1 MHESTEGRSIHSR
14 QAVLTCA
21 SHEIFGS
28 FCDEDRLATKPL
40 PAQAIRGAHRH
51 TAAGKRT

>member
-1 MHESTEGRSIHSR
+1 MRESTEGRSIDSR

-40 PAQAIRGAHRH
+40 PAQAISGAHRH
-51 TAAGKRT
+51 TAAGNRT